1 MIELQRKLMGDRLR
15 NEAFAHA
22 LDAAIIPTESTVTD
36 LGAGT
41 GFLSALALQLGA
53 KRAIL
58 YEAGEISAICAD
70 FMKKNGLKDWT
81 LIRRHSEEVKD
92 PVRTDILVSET
103 LGNYAYEEH
112 IVEIFRDAK
121 RFLKPSGVIIPS
133 KVEQFVSPVVTP
145 RLWEEINVW
154 DRVGYGLDFS
164 TAKKLTLN
172 NMYVKTVLPGE
183 LLGAGH
189 DARVWDTLLAEDPGS
204 SRRGGRAAWTV
215 AETQTIYG
223 FCLHWD
229 ALLMPEIT
237 LSTDP
242 RSEATHWEQI
252 FLPLSEPLEV
262 HAGESLHVEIKSDT
276 RYEVGVRVQWTAERC
291 DAKGEVLASCA
302 MDMKNGWIG

>member
-22 LDAAIIPTESTVTD
+22 LDAAIVPTESTVTD

-58 YEAGEISAICAD
+58 YEAGEIAALCAD
-70 FMKKNGLKDWT
+70 FMKKNGLKDWM

-121 RFLKPSGVIIPS
+121 RFVKPGGVIIPS
-133 KVEQFVSPVVTP
+133 RVEQFVSPVVTS

-154 DRVGYGLDFS
+154 DRIGYDLDFS
-164 TAKKLTLN
+164 AAKKLTLS
-172 NMYVKTVLPGE
+172 NMYVKSVLPGE

-189 DARVWDTLLAEDPGS
+189 DARVWDTLTAEDPGS
-204 SRRGGRAAWTV
+204 SRRSGRAAWTV
-215 AETQTIYG
+215 PETQTVYG

-229 ALLMPEIT
+229 ALLMPEIV

-242 RSEATHWEQI
+242 RGEATHWEQI

-276 RYEVGVRVQWTAERC
+276 RYEIGVRVQWTAERC
-291 DAKGEVLASCA
+291 DAAGQVLASCA
-302 MDMKNGWIG
+302 MDMKDGWIG